1 MQLLGLPVRPRP
13 LASQFGTRSSAP
25 AGPGPGPGLFV
36 RLSRPLQ
43 IGSASDLLLGTEF
56 ECNRIVAMDP
66 SSAAARIG

>member
-1 MQLLGLPVRPRP
+1 MRLLGLPVRPRP
-13 LASQFGTRSSAP
+13 LASQFGMRSSAP
-25 AGPGPGPGLFV
+25 AGPGPGLFV